1 MFKQKDRVGPSV
13 VNPASPTVEVYGIH
27 IHLVVINPTRLVLCA
42 LIVSALLY
50 VEARCRGRES
60 SVLLLFGKGSKGTVD
75 EQGTMVAL

>member
-1 MFKQKDRVGPSV
+1 MGPSLA
-13 VNPASPTVEVYGIH
+13 NPASLVVEDSGIQ

-75 EQGTMVAL
+75 EQGAMVAL

>member
-1 MFKQKDRVGPSV
+1 MSQKARVGPSV
-13 VNPASPTVEVYGIH
+13 VNPASLVVEASGIQ
-27 IHLVVINPTRLVLCA
+27 IHLVVINPTHLVLCA